1 LINPLL
7 STYHLCSLHALCIY
21 KCCKNLNIANSIAFG
36 LPSVSFAGKISPDGP
51 KKFKNANFGKKI
63 PKIHFLITKFFIH
76 LRKFSS
82 NYDDSIQ
89 NLDESAALFIS
100 LVPHAR

>member
-1 LINPLL
+1 VTIV
-7 STYHLCSLHALCIY
+7 
-21 KCCKNLNIANSIAFG
+21 G
-36 LPSVSFAGKISPDGP
+36 PSV
-51 KKFKNANFGKKI
+51 
-63 PKIHFLITKFFIH
+63 FLLAKYRQMAIFFSKMLILAIFFQKLIFLLPFFSSNSTIFIH
-76 LRKFSS
+76 LSKFSS

>member
-1 LINPLL
+1 MELWLGLWSFKSGSVFFKGWNKYRQMAIFFSKTLILAIL
-7 STYHLCSLHALCIY
+7 
-21 KCCKNLNIANSIAFG
+21 
-36 LPSVSFAGKISPDGP
+36 
-51 KKFKNANFGKKI
+51 KKKT
-63 PKIHFLITKFFIH
+63 HFLIAKIFIQFDHFPSNSPFFIH
-76 LRKFSS
+76 LSKFSS